1 MNLVL
6 FILIIISVG
15 VTFGC
20 LVQGNNDK
28 EEQSMEASILLGNHN
43 DCNIDTGR
51 YVETDVMGWKAT
63 IYVPSGIDNEQIQ
76 KALDYAYS
84 TLCQS

>member
-6 FILIIISVG
+6 FVLIFISVG

-28 EEQSMEASILLGNHN
+28 EE
-43 DCNIDTGR
+43 
-51 YVETDVMGWKAT
+51 
-63 IYVPSGIDNEQIQ
+63 
-76 KALDYAYS
+76 
-84 TLCQS
+84 

>member
-15 VTFGC
+15 VTLGC

-28 EEQSMEASILLGNHN
+28 EE
-43 DCNIDTGR
+43 
-51 YVETDVMGWKAT
+51 
-63 IYVPSGIDNEQIQ
+63 
-76 KALDYAYS
+76 
-84 TLCQS
+84 

>member
-6 FILIIISVG
+6 FVLIIISIG

-28 EEQSMEASILLGNHN
+28 EE
-43 DCNIDTGR
+43 
-51 YVETDVMGWKAT
+51 
-63 IYVPSGIDNEQIQ
+63 
-76 KALDYAYS
+76 
-84 TLCQS
+84 

>member
-6 FILIIISVG
+6 FVLIIISVW

-28 EEQSMEASILLGNHN
+28 EE
-43 DCNIDTGR
+43 
-51 YVETDVMGWKAT
+51 
-63 IYVPSGIDNEQIQ
+63 
-76 KALDYAYS
+76 
-84 TLCQS
+84 

>member
-6 FILIIISVG
+6 FVLIIISVV

-28 EEQSMEASILLGNHN
+28 EE
-43 DCNIDTGR
+43 
-51 YVETDVMGWKAT
+51 
-63 IYVPSGIDNEQIQ
+63 
-76 KALDYAYS
+76 
-84 TLCQS
+84 

>member
-6 FILIIISVG
+6 FILSIISVG

-28 EEQSMEASILLGNHN
+28 EE
-43 DCNIDTGR
+43 
-51 YVETDVMGWKAT
+51 
-63 IYVPSGIDNEQIQ
+63 
-76 KALDYAYS
+76 
-84 TLCQS
+84 

>member
-6 FILIIISVG
+6 FVLIIISVG

-28 EEQSMEASILLGNHN
+28 
-43 DCNIDTGR
+43 DD
-51 YVETDVMGWKAT
+51 
-63 IYVPSGIDNEQIQ
+63 
-76 KALDYAYS
+76 
-84 TLCQS
+84 

>member
-28 EEQSMEASILLGNHN
+28 GE
-43 DCNIDTGR
+43 
-51 YVETDVMGWKAT
+51 
-63 IYVPSGIDNEQIQ
+63 
-76 KALDYAYS
+76 
-84 TLCQS
+84 